1 MGSLMFNTIISAL
14 CNPNVENPVTQNGD
28 SFYTGDVAD
37 NFPSMLKT
45 LALIFGI
52 MGVIGVVLCFRKT
65 ESVVEVKNQQS
76 ESAKDKN
83 EVLLATKPTNQLEN
97 ANANVNANASGSNDN
112 SVLMTGLKNPIFI
125 TCYIYTIISTMTG
138 GFISNMFT
146 SIG

>member
-1 MGSLMFNTIISAL
+1 
-14 CNPNVENPVTQNGD
+14 
-28 SFYTGDVAD
+28 
-37 NFPSMLKT
+37 MLRT

-65 ESVVEVKNQQS
+65 ESAVEVKNQQS
-76 ESAKDKN
+76 GSVKDKN
-83 EVLLATKPTNQLEN
+83 EVLLASKPTNQPEN
-97 ANANVNANASGSNDN
+97 ANLNANASGSNAN

>member
-1 MGSLMFNTIISAL
+1 
-14 CNPNVENPVTQNGD
+14 
-28 SFYTGDVAD
+28 
-37 NFPSMLKT
+37 MLRT

-65 ESVVEVKNQQS
+65 ESVVEVKQQS
-76 ESAKDKN
+76 GSVKDKN
-83 EVLLATKPTNQLEN
+83 EVALLATKPTNQPEN
-97 ANANVNANASGSNDN
+97 ANANASGSNAN

>member
-1 MGSLMFNTIISAL
+1 
-14 CNPNVENPVTQNGD
+14 
-28 SFYTGDVAD
+28 
-37 NFPSMLKT
+37 MLRT

-65 ESVVEVKNQQS
+65 ESVVEVKQQQS
-76 ESAKDKN
+76 GSVKDKN
-83 EVLLATKPTNQLEN
+83 EVLLATKPTNQPEN
-97 ANANVNANASGSNDN
+97 ANANVNASGSNAN